1 MIDRG
6 DTVTNNRNAIIIG
19 GGIGG
24 LVASIT
30 LRQRGFDVRLYEKNN
45 EFGGKMSTLKEDG
58 FQFDMGSSILT
69 TPNIIGELFEKSKLN
84 ISDYIDL
91 VRLNHQTKAFF
102 TDGTTL
108 ALYDQ
113 VADLRRYNDV
123 ISEDDIRDY
132 EDYLGESKRMFEQS
146 YQNYF
151 ESNSDDFKEYRKKN
165 PLLSMFRQ
173 HSNFIS
179 LQSSINKFV
188 HNPKLREL
196 LGASMYEN
204 GSSAYHTPAIYNVM
218 NYLHHQ
224 HGLWYIRGGA
234 HNLTEGL
241 VQLAAD
247 IGVSLNN
254 NTEVTAIEQRDN
266 EILSIELS
274 TGEHVQADYYVSNMS
289 PVTFEQLIDEQNE
302 KTDNYPSVT
311 PSAFIMLLGV
321 SKIYENINYHNIF
334 LPKDMPAYDKALFTD
349 RKLPSDL
356 FSIVINTSQ
365 LDKNHAPSGT
375 QNLKIVTP
383 IPNLNDTEYTKE
395 DFVYLRH
402 RILSKLEQMGLEDL
416 REHIIFEEII
426 TPYDIQKKY
435 HSNGGAMNGV
445 TTDMRYNKGF
455 KYPKQ
460 STRFSNVYYVGSSVH
475 PSATLSMVVLNAQQV
490 GSMIIDESTK

>member
-113 VADLRRYNDV
+113 VADLREYNDV

-173 HSNFIS
+173 RSNFIS

-188 HNPKLREL
+188 RNPKLR
-196 LGASMYEN
+196 
-204 GSSAYHTPAIYNVM
+204 
-218 NYLHHQ
+218 
-224 HGLWYIRGGA
+224 
-234 HNLTEGL
+234 
-241 VQLAAD
+241 
-247 IGVSLNN
+247 
-254 NTEVTAIEQRDN
+254 
-266 EILSIELS
+266 
-274 TGEHVQADYYVSNMS
+274 
-289 PVTFEQLIDEQNE
+289 
-302 KTDNYPSVT
+302 
-311 PSAFIMLLGV
+311 
-321 SKIYENINYHNIF
+321 
-334 LPKDMPAYDKALFTD
+334 
-349 RKLPSDL
+349 
-356 FSIVINTSQ
+356 
-365 LDKNHAPSGT
+365 
-375 QNLKIVTP
+375 
-383 IPNLNDTEYTKE
+383 
-395 DFVYLRH
+395 
-402 RILSKLEQMGLEDL
+402 
-416 REHIIFEEII
+416 
-426 TPYDIQKKY
+426 
-435 HSNGGAMNGV
+435 
-445 TTDMRYNKGF
+445 
-455 KYPKQ
+455 
-460 STRFSNVYYVGSSVH
+460 
-475 PSATLSMVVLNAQQV
+475 
-490 GSMIIDESTK
+490 